1 MQVFVK
7 TVTGKVIPLT
17 VEPSDTIESVK
28 MKVSEEEGSPVG
40 KQVFIFGHK
49 TLEDEKTLSDYDVV
63 NESTIFMT
71 LRLRN
76 RLKFSIQTLAGQ
88 TVRVDASEG
97 ELVEFI
103 KERIQEKEG
112 IPVDEQKLTYNG
124 QQLENGKTLA
134 SYDITKNSTFQL
146 E

>member
-7 TVTGKVIPLT
+7 TVTGKVMPLT

-28 MKVSEEEGSPVG
+28 VKVAAEEGSPVG

-49 TLEDEKTLSDYDVV
+49 TLEDDKTLSDYDIA

-71 LRLRN
+71 LRLRSV
-76 RLKFSIQTLAGQ
+76 LKLSIQTPAGQ
-88 TVRVDASEG
+88 IVRVDAAAG
-97 ELVEFI
+97 ELVEYV
-103 KERIQEKEG
+103 KAKIQEKEG
-112 IPVDEQKLTYNG
+112 IPADEQKLIYNG
-124 QQLENGKTLA
+124 KQLENGKTLA
-134 SYDITKNSTFQL
+134 SYEITQNSTLQF